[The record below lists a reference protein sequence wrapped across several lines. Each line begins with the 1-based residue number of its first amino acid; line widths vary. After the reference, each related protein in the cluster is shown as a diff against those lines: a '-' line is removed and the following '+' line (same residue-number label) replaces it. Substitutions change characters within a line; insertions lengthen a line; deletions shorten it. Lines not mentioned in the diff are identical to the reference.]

1 MPILMGCIVLLLIV
15 YIYVINSMPMI
26 DGKEVYL
33 KISKDQW
40 LTDIKLFQNF
50 SHIKRGIVVCL
61 FDAMVPM
68 AASLVLELRALGNTD
83 LVQMYHCNGEL
94 SASSQRILYM
104 IDANVEIVDACKS
117 FVLSGKLPASKAN
130 GFRSFW
136 LKPLALLHTRLDEVI
151 ILDADDLLFQDPAR
165 LWDLPGYK
173 QTGTVFFYDREVAKA
188 EYLNHLAIVRF
199 QRMTNLR
206 ALIES
211 FDYAKFGLRRNP
223 SVHLE
228 NTLAWNGDSGHEQDS
243 SIVVVNKA
251 KAPLAMEVMWQL
263 LLHDRYSIEF
273 SYGDKELFWLSFELA
288 QLPYFFSPWANSA
301 AAMPRD
307 MEKHPETLCGGL
319 AQWMPSRDAKGIL
332 LHINGGYILNPY
344 RKNNIHSMRDA
355 QERTQELLAKIPRHV
370 SKHRTRSKG
379 LTKPEDYSNPD
390 GFWPQECMFNRG
402 SEPMRE
408 QDIESIKRRI
418 HSAVGIAQLQQRE
431 IALDKLLHKN

>member
-130 GFRSFW
+130 GHHLGCRR
-136 LKPLALLHTRLDEVI
+136 LALSRPRSTMGPSRVFRLGLSFSTI
-151 ILDADDLLFQDPAR
+151 GNAC
-165 LWDLPGYK
+165 K
-173 QTGTVFFYDREVAKA
+173 
-188 EYLNHLAIVRF
+188 
-199 QRMTNLR
+199 

-307 MEKHPETLCGGL
+307 MEKHPETLC